1 MKDTTLKIVDELG
14 ERYPMLANTKDD
26 VKKIIEMLETSYSN
40 GGKLLLCGNGGSAAD
55 CNHIV
60 GVLMKSFKKKRPI
73 DAALKRKLKQIDEAA
88 GAYLSNT
95 LQLGLPAISLAAH
108 TGYMTAFSNDSSAM
122 AVFANQVLSYGNKG
136 DVFWA
141 LSTSGN
147 SKNVIMAAMVAHAK
161 GLKVVG
167 MTGQE
172 KCELEDYCDIC
183 IHVPAVEK
191 YQVQEYH
198 LPIYNAICLGIENEF
213 FDK

>member
-1 MKDTTLKIVDELG
+1 MKDTTLKIVDELE
-14 ERYPMLANTKDD
+14 ERYPMLADSKDK
-26 VKKIIEMLETSYSN
+26 VIKIIEMLEVSFSE
-40 GGKLLLCGNGGSAAD
+40 GGKLLLCGNEGSAAD

-73 DAALKRKLKQIDEAA
+73 DAALKRKLKLIDEAA
-88 GAYLSNT
+88 GAYLANT

-136 DVFWA
+136 DIFWA

-147 SKNVIMAAMVAHAK
+147 SKNVIMAAMVARAR
-161 GLKVVG
+161 GLKVIG
-167 MTGQE
+167 MTGQD
-172 KCELEDYCDIC
+172 KCELEEYCDIC
-183 IHVPAVEK
+183 IHVPAKEK